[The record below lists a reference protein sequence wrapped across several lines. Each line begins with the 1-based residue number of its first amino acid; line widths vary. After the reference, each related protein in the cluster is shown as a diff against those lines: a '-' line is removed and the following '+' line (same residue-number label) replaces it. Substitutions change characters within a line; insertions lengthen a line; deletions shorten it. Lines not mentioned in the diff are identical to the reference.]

1 MAPPSCQPR
10 RSKRR
15 RAQYNWPWASIGSTC
30 QHAAFSA
37 TTSLTPGYVT
47 VRLALQD
54 ATRACLCGR
63 RQLGED

>member
-1 MAPPSCQPR
+1 MPE
-10 RSKRR
+10 
-15 RAQYNWPWASIGSTC
+15 
-30 QHAAFSA
+30 HAAFSA